1 LGLCYLS
8 DNDFY
13 RADINLWVNSRRI
26 LSYIIT
32 LWQISLILL
41 FVRITQHM
49 YSIRIKYNIRGIDDM
64 RKLVI
69 MFTHTKGC
77 KHIYHNKYN
86 LLVDYDTIAFKYQ
99 ISFNV

>member
-1 LGLCYLS
+1 
-8 DNDFY
+8 
-13 RADINLWVNSRRI
+13 
-26 LSYIIT
+26 
-32 LWQISLILL
+32 
-41 FVRITQHM
+41 M